1 MEKTNN
7 LLHSGWMSLFT
18 AFFLSTFNICAF
30 FVLVT
35 LRFSYTLEDR
45 MVFAF
50 WSCILY
56 LTPFFLLSSMVRFVL
71 GTFARRNIIVF
82 ARIGEV
88 IIMGL
93 GCLVILFF
101 PAPFRIWAS
110 LFVILLLGTEGAFLY
125 PSVQGVCT
133 DLFAPKHLGEI
144 CGTKVLVIFAG
155 IVLGCLWG
163 IFVYYNTPF
172 YRGYSMNP
180 VTVMFMA
187 VSIFSLILTMRAPA
201 GVADG
206 LGERFRFNIFNY
218 LYDAGRMLG
227 SKRSLRLITLG
238 ECYILSTLVFVEGVL
253 MVFAKNNLGPQG
265 NLWISYALI
274 FLAPVGGI
282 ATGAF
287 LSGFAGRN
295 GFELGVVP
303 VGAAGLVV
311 FSVLAGYF
319 PGQMQIHAGIQIFPS
334 LFVFT
339 FLSGFS
345 GGVMLTHLQ
354 AWQLRFVARKDR
366 ALFCSVRYLLFCT
379 VGVMGGILIFL
390 LTLYGLNTIRLLV
403 YFGAVTFI
411 LSLVA
416 FFRDPEFIIRFIIL
430 ILTNVFY
437 RVRVLEKSKIPEDGP
452 ALLVANHASFVD
464 HLLICSC
471 TVRPVRFMM
480 REDFYRNRWIY
491 PFVKWAKVLEVPRG
505 KPRKLRQLIKKTHEM
520 FKDGEIICVFP
531 EGNITRNGLMSSF
544 HKGFASIMPKDLDVP
559 VLPIHI
565 GMLWGSIFT
574 NFYAKIKFR
583 LPSEMPHPASIIIG
597 KPISVDTSGYHIRLI
612 LAEMAA
618 EIEAIPHEQERPIH
632 TQFAYLVR
640 KHPFRRN
647 FNEYDGTTWK
657 EHSNFSIMV
666 KAVILSRE
674 IRKMTPRDCKY
685 VGVMLPNTSAAVVAI
700 LAVLMADKTPA
711 VLNFTASRKSVK
723 LAMDKADLTCVLTS
737 RQFLKKINFEP
748 FTEMFMLENLAG
760 KISKG
765 SKVTAALMV
774 ALLPWRELMNIISP
788 LSYNDVNRTLVII
801 YSSGSTGE
809 PKGVMLSH
817 HNINSDIYS
826 IVRIVN
832 WTSSDRILGN
842 LPIFHSFGFIG
853 SFCIGIARNTRI
865 ALITNPLDAKM
876 VSYALKRL
884 KVTVMLAA
892 PGFLQTYMKRCQPED
907 FASLRLVVTGAE
919 RLREDISE
927 KFHEMTNLTI
937 AEGYGCTELSP
948 VVSINVADSIFK
960 LGTSVGKPG
969 SIGISMPGIATKI
982 VDPSTFET
990 MPPNTDGLLLV
1001 KGPNIMQ
1008 GYLKEPEKTA
1018 EVMHDGWYITGD
1030 IGQMDPGGRITI
1042 TGRMSRF
1049 SKIAGEMVPHELIEK
1064 EINEIIQA
1072 SECCIG
1078 VCGIADKKKGE
1089 KLIVFYSQ
1097 DKLDPETVIRELRK
1111 KKIPNLWIPA
1121 KENFIKVDNVPML
1134 GSGKLDIG
1142 GINELAGKL
1151 VSDRKCVNEV

>member
-35 LRFSYTLEDR
+35 LSFSLTLEDR
-45 MVFAF
+45 MTFAF

-56 LTPFFLLSSMVRFVL
+56 LAPFFLLSSMIRFVL

-88 IIMGL
+88 LIMGL
-93 GCLVILFF
+93 GCLIIMFF
-101 PAPFRIWAS
+101 PASVRIWAS
-110 LFVILLLGTEGAFLY
+110 LFVILLLGIEGAFLY
-125 PSVQGVCT
+125 PSVQGVCS

-144 CGTKVLVIFAG
+144 CGTKILVIFSG
-155 IVLGCLWG
+155 IVSGCLWG
-163 IFVYYNTPF
+163 VFVYYNTPF
-172 YRGYSMNP
+172 YSSYYMNP
-180 VTVMFMA
+180 AAVMFMI

-206 LGERFRFNIFNY
+206 LGEKFKFSIFGY
-218 LYDAGRMLG
+218 LYDVGKMLG

-238 ECYILSTLVFVEGVL
+238 ECYILSTLVFIEGVL
-253 MVFAKNNLGPQG
+253 MVFGKNHFGAQG
-265 NLWISYALI
+265 HLWMSYAMI
-274 FLAPVGGI
+274 FMAPVAGI
-282 ATGAF
+282 AAGSF

-303 VGAAGLVV
+303 IGAAGLVL
-311 FSVLAGYF
+311 FSILAGCC
-319 PGQMQIHAGIQIFPS
+319 PGHMQIHADIQIFPS
-334 LFVFT
+334 LLVFT

-345 GGVMLTHLQ
+345 GGLMLTHLQ
-354 AWQLRFVARKDR
+354 AWQLRFVNREDR
-366 ALFCSVRYLLFCT
+366 ALFCSIRYLLFCT
-379 VGVMGGILIFL
+379 VGLMGGVLIFL
-390 LTLYGLNTIRLLV
+390 LTIYGLNTIKLLV
-403 YFGAVTFI
+403 YFGAVTLI
-411 LSLVA
+411 LSMLA

-430 ILTNVFY
+430 ILTHVFY
-437 RVRVLEKSKIPEDGP
+437 RVRVLEKSRIPEDGP

-471 TVRPVRFMM
+471 TVRPIRFMM
-480 REDFYRNRWIY
+480 REDFYRNPWIY
-491 PFVKWAKVLEVPRG
+491 PFVKWAGVLEVPRG

-520 FKDGEIICVFP
+520 FRAGEIICVFP

-544 HKGFASIMPKDLDVP
+544 HKGFASILPKDLNVP
-559 VLPIHI
+559 VMPIHI

-574 NFYAKIKFR
+574 NFYARIKFR
-583 LPSEMPHPASIIIG
+583 WPGEIPHPASIIIG
-597 KPISVDTSGYHIRLI
+597 KPISADTSGYHIRLI
-612 LAEMAA
+612 LSEMAA
-618 EIEAIPHEQERPIH
+618 EIEAIPHERERPVH

-647 FNEYDGTTWK
+647 FNEYDGTKWK

-674 IRKMTPRDCKY
+674 IRKMTSGDDKY
-685 VGVMLPNTSAAVVAI
+685 IGVMLPNTAAAAVAI

-711 VLNFTASRKSVK
+711 VLNFTASGKSIRI
-723 LAMDKADLTCVLTS
+723 AMDKADLTCVLTS
-737 RQFLKKINFEP
+737 RRFLKKIEFEP
-748 FTEMFMLENLAG
+748 FPEMFMLESLAG
-760 KISKG
+760 KISRS
-765 SKVTAALMV
+765 SKITAALMV

-832 WTSSDRILGN
+832 WNSSDRILGN

-853 SFCIGIARNTRI
+853 SFCIGIAQNTKI
-865 ALITNPLDAKM
+865 ALIPNPLDAKM
-876 VSYALKRL
+876 VSYGLKRL

-892 PGFLQTYMKRCQPED
+892 PGFLQTYIKRCKPED

-919 RLREDISE
+919 RLREDIAD
-927 KFHEMTNLTI
+927 KFHEITNLTV

-948 VVSINVADSIFK
+948 VVSINVADSISR
-960 LGTSVGKPG
+960 LGTSIGKPG

-982 VDPSTFET
+982 VDPDTFET
-990 MPPNTDGLLLV
+990 MPPDTDGLLLV

-1064 EINEIIQA
+1064 EINEVIQA
-1072 SECCIG
+1072 TECCIG
-1078 VCGIADKKKGE
+1078 ICGVEDRKKGE
-1089 KLIVFYSQ
+1089 KLIVLYSDDEFQ
-1097 DKLDPETVIRELRK
+1097 PESVIRELRK
-1111 KKIPNLWIPA
+1111 RNIPNLWIPK
-1121 KENFIKVDNVPML
+1121 KENFIKVEHIPML
-1134 GSGKLDIG
+1134 GSGKLDIA
-1142 GINELAGKL
+1142 GIKRLAGKL
-1151 VSDRKCVNEV
+1151 VSDRKSINEA

>member
-35 LRFSYTLEDR
+35 LSFSFTLEDR
-45 MVFAF
+45 MSFAF
-50 WSCILY
+50 GSSILY
-56 LTPFFLLSSMVRFVL
+56 LAPFFLLSSMVRFVL
-71 GTFARRNIIVF
+71 GAFARRNIIVF

-88 IIMGL
+88 FIMGL

-101 PAPFRIWAS
+101 PASIRIWAS
-110 LFVILLLGTEGAFLY
+110 LFVILLFGIEGAFLY

-155 IVLGCLWG
+155 IVSGSLWG
-163 IFVYYNTPF
+163 IFEYYNTPF
-172 YRGYSMNP
+172 YSAYAMNP
-180 VTVMFMA
+180 AAVMFMV

-201 GVADG
+201 GMADG
-206 LGERFRFNIFNY
+206 LGGKFKFSIFSY
-218 LYDAGRMLG
+218 LYDAGKMLG

-238 ECYILSTLVFVEGVL
+238 ECYILSMLVFIEGVL
-253 MVFAKNNLGPQG
+253 MVFAKNHFGDQG
-265 NLWISYALI
+265 SLWMSYALI
-274 FLAPVGGI
+274 FMAPISGI
-282 ATGAF
+282 AMGAF

-303 VGAAGLVV
+303 VGAAGLVL

-319 PGQMQIHAGIQIFPS
+319 PGQMQIHADIQIFPS

-345 GGVMLTHLQ
+345 GGIMLTHLQ
-354 AWQLRFVARKDR
+354 AWQLRFVSREDR

-379 VGVMGGILIFL
+379 VGLMGGILIFL
-390 LTLYGLNTIRLLV
+390 LTLSGLNTIKLLV
-403 YFGAVTFI
+403 YFGVVTFV
-411 LSLVA
+411 LSMVA

-430 ILTNVFY
+430 ILTHVFY
-437 RVRVLEKSKIPEDGP
+437 RVRVLEKSKIPEEGP
-452 ALLVANHASFVD
+452 GLLVANHASFVD

-480 REDFYRNRWIY
+480 REDFYRNPWIY
-491 PFVKWAKVLEVPRG
+491 PFVKWARVMEVPRG
-505 KPRKLRQLIKKTHEM
+505 KPRKLRRLIKKTHEM
-520 FKDGEIICVFP
+520 FKNGELICVFP

-544 HKGFASIMPKDLDVP
+544 HKGFASILPKDLDVP

-574 NFYAKIKFR
+574 NFYAKIKLR
-583 LPSEMPHPASIIIG
+583 WPSEIPHPASIIIG
-597 KPISVDTSGYHIRLI
+597 KPISVDTPGYNIRLI

-618 EIEAIPHEQERPIH
+618 EIEAIPNEQERPVH
-632 TQFAYLVR
+632 TQFAYVVR

-647 FNEYDGTTWK
+647 FNEYDGTRWK

-666 KAVILSRE
+666 KAVVLSRE
-674 IRKMTPRDCKY
+674 IRKMTSEDCKY
-685 VGVMLPNTSAAVVAI
+685 VGVMLPNTAAAAVAI

-711 VLNFTASRKSVK
+711 VLNFTASRKSIRI
-723 LAMDKADLTCVLTS
+723 AMDKADLTHVLTS
-737 RQFLKKINFEP
+737 RQFLKKIDFEP
-748 FTEMFMLENLAG
+748 LPEMFMLESLAG
-760 KISKG
+760 KITKS
-765 SKVTAALMV
+765 SRITAVLMV

-826 IVRIVN
+826 IIRIVN
-832 WTSSDRILGN
+832 WSSSERILGN

-853 SFCIGIARNTRI
+853 SFCIGIVRNTRV
-865 ALITNPLDAKM
+865 ALIPNPLDAKM

-892 PGFLQTYMKRCQPED
+892 PGFLQTYMRRCQPED

-919 RLREDISE
+919 RLREDIAE
-927 KFHEMTNLTI
+927 KFHEMTKLTI

-948 VVSINVADSIFK
+948 IVSINVADSIFK
-960 LGTSVGKPG
+960 LGTSIGKAG
-969 SIGISMPGIATKI
+969 SIGVSMPGIATKI
-982 VDPSTFET
+982 VNPDTFET
-990 MPPNTDGLLLV
+990 MPPDTDGLLLV

-1030 IGQMDPGGRITI
+1030 IGQMDSGGRITI

-1064 EINEIIQA
+1064 EINEIIHA

-1078 VCGIADKKKGE
+1078 ICGVEDSKKGE
-1089 KLIVFYSQ
+1089 KLIVFYSN
-1097 DKLDPETVIRELRK
+1097 DELKPEAVIRELRQ
-1111 KKIPNLWIPA
+1111 KKIPNLWIPG
-1121 KENFIKVDNVPML
+1121 KDNFIKVDHIPML
-1134 GSGKLDIG
+1134 GSGKLDIA
-1142 GINELAGKL
+1142 GINKLAGKL
-1151 VSDRKCVNEV
+1151 VSGRKCIDEA